1 MDQDPFTASLFKWDY
16 PRSTLAAASAAGAP
30 QQSTAQAATSTLPP
44 YFARG
49 LIGMREPPVGI
60 PGVGGMGMG
69 MGVGV
74 GMSMQGFAMGIPG
87 SVAAAANAGAGAS
100 SGSGGLEELFQA
112 YGIRYYTAAKIA
124 EMGFTVNT
132 LVDMKEEEV
141 DEMMNSLS
149 HLFRWDL
156 LVGERYG
163 IKAAIR
169 AERRRLEDLEESR
182 RHRHNHMS
190 LSNTPPPDSSHHP
203 LDALSQ
209 EGLSEEGVHEK
220 EVVGSGGGNWEM
232 VGAPPTHTNHQDR
245 QQRKKHRKQQHL
257 QARNTVQNMM
267 TLTTTNRKLVGQEP
281 SRMIGNHHNNNSN
294 IDDDLDEEE
303 VDDDEDGGGGGG
315 IGGVTERQR
324 EHPFIVTE
332 PGEVA
337 RGKKNGL
344 DYLFHLY
351 EQCRDFLHQV
361 QNIAKERGEK
371 CPTKV
376 TNQVF
381 RFAKKAGATYIN
393 KPKMRHYVHCYAL
406 HCLDEETSNALRRA
420 FKERGENVGAWRQAC
435 YKPLVA
441 IAARQGWDI
450 DAIFNSH
457 PRLSIWY
464 VPTKLRQLCHTERSS
479 SNTSNSISA
488 GAGPHH
494 LPF

>member
-1 MDQDPFTASLFKWDY
+1 MDPDAFSASLFKWD
-16 PRSTLAAASAAGAP
+16 PRGAMP
-30 QQSTAQAATSTLPP
+30 PTNRLLEAVLPP
-44 YFARG
+44 PPPPPSSAYSVRP
-49 LIGMREPPVGI
+49 REL
-60 PGVGGMGMG
+60 
-69 MGVGV
+69 
-74 GMSMQGFAMGIPG
+74 
-87 SVAAAANAGAGAS
+87 
-100 SGSGGLEELFQA
+100 GGLEELFQA

-124 EMGFTVNT
+124 ELGFTVNT
-132 LVDMKEEEV
+132 LLDMRDEELE
-141 DEMMNSLS
+141 EMMNSLCQI
-149 HLFRWDL
+149 FRWDL

-163 IKAAIR
+163 IKAAVR
-169 AERRRLEDLEESR
+169 AERRRLDDEEARR
-182 RHRHNHMS
+182 RH
-190 LSNTPPPDSSHHP
+190 LLCGDATTHHA

-209 EGLSEEGVHEK
+209 EGLSEEPVQQQEK
-220 EVVGSGGGNWEM
+220 EAAGSGGGGVWEM
-232 VGAPPTHTNHQDR
+232 VVAAGG
-245 QQRKKHRKQQHL
+245 RKQQ
-257 QARNTVQNMM
+257 RR
-267 TLTTTNRKLVGQEP
+267 RKNCRGR
-281 SRMIGNHHNNNSN
+281 SRMAASM
-294 IDDDLDEEE
+294 DDDDDD
-303 VDDDEDGGGGGG
+303 DDDETEGAEDDENCGGGGGG
-315 IGGVTERQR
+315 GGSERQR

-351 EQCRDFLHQV
+351 EQCREFLIQV

-381 RFAKKAGATYIN
+381 RYAKKAGANYIN

-406 HCLDEETSNALRRA
+406 HCLDEDTSNALRRA

-450 DAIFNSH
+450 DAIFNAH

-464 VPTKLRQLCHTERSS
+464 VPTKLRQLCHAERSCAAAAAS
-479 SNTSNSISA
+479 TSIS
-488 GAGPHH
+488 GGGVDH

>member
-1 MDQDPFTASLFKWDY
+1 MDQDPFTASV
-16 PRSTLAAASAAGAP
+16 P
-30 QQSTAQAATSTLPP
+30 QPSTAQAPPPTLPP
-44 YFARG
+44 YLARG
-49 LIGMREPPVGI
+49 LLGIRDI
-60 PGVGGMGMG
+60 PGVGMGMG
-69 MGVGV
+69 MGVGM
-74 GMSMQGFAMGIPG
+74 GMSMQGIAMGIPG
-87 SVAAAANAGAGAS
+87 NAAAVTAGAGAN

-112 YGIRYYTAAKIA
+112 YGIRYYTAVKIA

-169 AERRRLEDLEESR
+169 AERRRLEELEESR

-190 LSNTPPPDSSHHP
+190 YSNTPPPPPDSTHHP

-232 VGAPPTHTNHQDR
+232 GGAPPKNQQTSHQDH

-267 TLTTTNRKLVGQEP
+267 TLTAANRKLVGQETG
-281 SRMIGNHHNNNSN
+281 RVIGNHHNSSN
-294 IDDDLDEEE
+294 IDDDMEEEE

-315 IGGVTERQR
+315 ITERQR

-351 EQCRDFLHQV
+351 EQCREFLLQV

-464 VPTKLRQLCHTERSS
+464 VPTKLRQLCHAERSS
-479 SNTSNSISA
+479 NNASNSISA